1 MFCGNNLHESVIGK
15 FALEFLVGHAA
26 SFLAGHILYAAAKKK
41 NASPLMM
48 FCLMNSSLSPDDF
61 FPFELMTF
69 SRPLMTSSPKTD
81 AFLPR

>member
-1 MFCGNNLHESVIGK
+1 MIWEY
-15 FALEFLVGHAA
+15 ALEFLVSHAA

-41 NASPLMM
+41 NASPLMILS
-48 FCLMNSSLSPDDF
+48 LMNSSLSPDDI
-61 FPFELMTF
+61 FPFALMTF